1 MKRAWQKL
9 AHRRII
15 IERVTSNT
23 FENKHYNEMK
33 KKTFISAV
41 AILFLIVSTAV
52 FATDKPTKTTTQ
64 TMPDDVKAIVKK
76 SCFGCHNSNSKNE
89 DAKEELSFDKLD
101 GLSAMKKISAFKHI
115 GETVEENEM
124 PPKKFV
130 EKYPDKKLTNEEKQT
145 LISWAKKEAEALVK
159 KKF

>member
-1 MKRAWQKL
+1 MTLLKTNNYKQ
-9 AHRRII
+9 
-15 IERVTSNT
+15 
-23 FENKHYNEMK
+23 MK